1 MKIRFTNAD
10 RQQMKVLGID
20 VPRVLEQIETFRRSD
35 FSVRLIRP
43 CTPGDG
49 VRRIDEAETAKYLPL
64 HAATARAGR
73 FMKFV
78 PASGAASR
86 MFQSLLQ
93 IFYLPQYLEKDE
105 LEKRVCQGVSI
116 ACDFKRFVDEL
127 PRFAFVHSLREVLAY
142 DGYSLEELVE
152 ECRFRTLLEYLLTE
166 RGLGCGTL
174 PKAMLQF
181 HSYPDEHRTAF
192 EEQLAESVRYLGAE
206 SGKCRLH
213 FTIPEEHEEGFQT
226 MSEGVCR
233 CYADRYRTSF
243 EVFFSFQK
251 SSTNTIAVDMEGFPF
266 RDRFGRLHFRP
277 AGHGALI
284 ENLND
289 LRADLVYIKNIDNV
303 VPDRLKDPICF
314 WKKVLGGYLVSIQEQ
329 IHSLLRQM
337 KNSNAEE
344 AVQEAARFARGELLL
359 QLPGGF
365 DSRPVEQRRSLLLSL
380 LNRPI
385 RVCGVV
391 PNAGEPGGAPFWV
404 EDEDGELSAQII
416 EKAQVDFSR
425 PDQKEIWNSST
436 HFNPV
441 DIVCST
447 RNFEGVQFDL
457 RDYID
462 PKAVIITKKSK
473 DGKDIQALELPGL
486 WNGSMAR
493 WITVFVEVPPYTFNP
508 VKSVYDLLRPEHQP
522 ETSPSEMPDGRPFSS
537 MNP

>member
-10 RQQMKVLGID
+10 RQQMKALGIG
-20 VPRVLEQIETFRRSD
+20 VPTVLEQVETFRRSD
-35 FSVRLIRP
+35 FSVRLMRP
-43 CTPGDG
+43 CTLGDG
-49 VRRIDEAETAKYLPL
+49 VQRVEEADAAKYLPL
-64 HAATARAGR
+64 HQAAARAGR
-73 FMKFV
+73 FTKFV

-105 LEKRVCQGVSI
+105 LEKRVSQGVSI
-116 ACDFKRFVDEL
+116 ACDFKRFVEEL

-142 DGYSLEELVE
+142 DGYSLEELIG

-213 FTIPEEHEEGFQT
+213 FTIPEEREEDFQT
-226 MSEGVCR
+226 LSEGVCR
-233 CYADRYRTSF
+233 CYADRYSTAF

-251 SSTNTIAVDMEGFPF
+251 LSTNTIAVDTEGFPF

-289 LRADLVYIKNIDNV
+289 LNADLIYIKNIDNV
-303 VPDRLKDPICF
+303 VPDRLKDSVCF
-314 WKKVLGGYLVSIQEQ
+314 WKKTLGGYLAFIQERV
-329 IHSLLRQM
+329 HSLIRRM
-337 KNSNAEE
+337 KQPEATG
-344 AVQEAARFARGELLL
+344 AVQEAARLARRELLL
-359 QLPGGF
+359 HIPQGF
-365 DSRPVEQRRSLLLSL
+365 DSRPEDQQRALLLNL
-380 LNRPI
+380 LDRPI

-404 EDEDGELSAQII
+404 EDENGEVSPQII
-416 EKAQVDFSR
+416 EKAQVNFSK
-425 PDQKEIWNSST
+425 PDQQAIWNSST

-441 DIVCST
+441 DIVCSM
-447 RNFEGVQFDL
+447 RNYEGKQFDL

-473 DGKDIQALELPGL
+473 DGKDIMALELPGL

-493 WITVFVEVPPYTFNP
+493 WITVFVEVPPHTFNP

-522 ETSPSEMPDGRPFSS
+522 EQ
-537 MNP
+537 